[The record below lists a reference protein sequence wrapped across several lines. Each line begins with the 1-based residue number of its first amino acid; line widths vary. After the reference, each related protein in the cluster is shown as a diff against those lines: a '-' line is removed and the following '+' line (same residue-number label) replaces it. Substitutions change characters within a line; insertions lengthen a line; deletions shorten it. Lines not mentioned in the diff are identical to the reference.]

1 MQVYADGVDLLHRL
15 RVGGFQTAIIS
26 SSKNCAMF
34 LEATHL
40 TDQFDTKVDG
50 VESEKLGLEGKP
62 DPDIFLTAARKLG
75 VQPSRAIVVEDAVSG
90 VQAGK
95 KGKFGWVIGV
105 DRTGHAADLLENG
118 ANIAVTDLGEIA
130 VEAASGR
137 NHRPSAPGPGLTGRR
152 FFRRLNGR
160 RPVIFLDYD
169 GTLTPIVDRPEDAVL
184 ADQVRQTLRELAEHC
199 TVAVISGRDLQDV
212 QKLVDLETIVLRRQ
226 SGLRHRRSQGKAR

>member
-1 MQVYADGVDLLHRL
+1 MEVYDDGVDLLHRL
-15 RVGGFQTAIIS
+15 RMGGFQTAIIS

-40 TDQFDTKVDG
+40 TDQFDVKVDG

-75 VQPSRAIVVEDAVSG
+75 VQPSRAIVVEDAISG

-105 DRTGHAADLLENG
+105 DRTDHAADLMENG
-118 ANIAVTDLGEIA
+118 ANIAVTDLREIA
-130 VEAASGR
+130 VEAASGEIIGPL
-137 NHRPSAPGPGLTGRR
+137 RPALDCREEI
-152 FFRRLNGR
+152 FRRLEGR

-169 GTLTPIVDRPEDAVL
+169 ETLTPIVEDRKTRCWPSQSAKP
-184 ADQVRQTLRELAEHC
+184 
-199 TVAVISGRDLQDV
+199 SGNW
-212 QKLVDLETIVLRRQ
+212 
-226 SGLRHRRSQGKAR
+226 RSIAPWP